1 MASPVRTEISQAA
14 PGRRRWI
21 MLTMLAFSLLYVVLE
36 IYAISTSSRYQWDFI
51 FIMLMW
57 LSVFALGDWIDLR
70 ALPYAMLG
78 VFLFLHF
85 AGMFGWYQTYPLG
98 LEYDYWV
105 HGFFGFVAILL
116 VLQAYHHFAVYS
128 PLLISLASLV
138 LILGF
143 SAFHE
148 IFEYVGA
155 MLLGEGEGV
164 LFIGAGDLDEWDTQ
178 KDMVNNVIG
187 GLLGMVVFN
196 IVRLLRPASPN
207 RPSTADR

>member
-1 MASPVRTEISQAA
+1 MANQNRFE
-14 PGRRRWI
+14 PGSSEPRRDRAI
-21 MLTMLAFSLLYVVLE
+21 QLTMVAFSVLFAGLE
-36 IYAISTSSRYQWDFI
+36 VHALWTGSRYKWDFI

-57 LSVFALGDWIDLR
+57 LGVYLLRSRIDLR
-70 ALPYAMLG
+70 PIPYAMLG
-78 VFLFLHF
+78 LFLFLHF

-98 LEYDYWV
+98 IEYDYWV
-105 HGFFGFVAILL
+105 HGYFGFVAILL
-116 VLQAYHHFAVYS
+116 VLQAYHHYAVYS

-178 KDMVNNVIG
+178 KDMVNNVLG
-187 GLLGMVVFN
+187 GILGLIVFHLVYFARRRTPTVKLSN
-196 IVRLLRPASPN
+196 
-207 RPSTADR
+207 